1 MNKNVNN
8 YILFMRFIKIF
19 FVSVSQPARRA
30 ANTLPISW
38 ERIFMLVIPK
48 IFLVTI
54 TQQRDAVPNKL
65 PISRELY
72 FILILD

>member
-1 MNKNVNN
+1 
-8 YILFMRFIKIF
+8 MRFIKIF

-54 TQQRDAVPNKL
+54 IARGTVYIAGAR
-65 PISRELY
+65 
-72 FILILD
+72 FLILRKRLCIL